1 MLAALP
7 QILPGTLSQ
16 GQILLI
22 ILLVAS
28 LDALIV
34 GSAVA
39 LGVLFIAFK
48 AGKAVYDAVDKLVEW
63 IIFTALRLAEDV
75 LESPPLD
82 KIPAFQLVLVGVK
95 KAYDVVNGAQR
106 LLEVAINILVTALA
120 AVLMMLCLLAL
131 VLLNLAALG
140 TVIYYLK

>member
-7 QILPGTLSQ
+7 QLLPGTLSQ
-16 GQILLI
+16 GQLLLM

-28 LDALIV
+28 LDAFIV

-63 IIFTALRLAEDV
+63 IIFTVLRLAEDV

-82 KIPAFQLVLVGVK
+82 RIPAFQLVLMGVK

-106 LLEVAINILVTALA
+106 LLEVAINIVVTALA
-120 AVLMMLCLLAL
+120 AVLMTLCLLAL